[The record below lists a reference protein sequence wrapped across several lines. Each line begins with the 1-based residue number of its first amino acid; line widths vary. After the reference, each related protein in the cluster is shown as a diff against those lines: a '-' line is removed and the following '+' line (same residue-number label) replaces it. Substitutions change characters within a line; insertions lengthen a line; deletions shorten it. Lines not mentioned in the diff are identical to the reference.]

1 MASEL
6 SEKEEQNH
14 QKEIPQDSHNEILS
28 KEENTQVLIKNI
40 PENTTEEV
48 LRKIFEKFGKII
60 KIKIEQDM
68 DGKPTGEALIEFE
81 TKQEK
86 DSVFNSNEEFVIE
99 GKKIEIKDL
108 NNEGLTLFVGN
119 IPYSSRVEEIEEF
132 FSECGKVNV
141 KFFFINNSFK
151 GYAYVTFQDENAVEI
166 ALKKNGE
173 KLGGREIKI
182 DKLKSRNYIQMQRG
196 GRRGG
201 YRGRGRGGSSF
212 GHFDRERKEDY
223 FRERKERD
231 RYRYRDIDRGRPYNR
246 FRDNR
251 ERDKEWNR
259 DRRERSRS
267 RDYNRIRDRH
277 RDFDRDRED
286 RDRNDRERNDRERN
300 DTDRNDRERE
310 RNDRERDRND
320 RERERND
327 RDRNDR
333 ERERND
339 RERERNDRERERNDR
354 ERDRNDRERDRND
367 RDKERENVRHRDY
380 ERDRSNRDRDRER
393 RHSNYDETEDW

>member
-1 MASEL
+1 MTSEI

-14 QKEIPQDSHNEILS
+14 QQDISQERNQEISS
-28 KEENTQVLIKNI
+28 KEENTQILIKNI
-40 PENTTEEV
+40 PETTSEEM
-48 LRKIFEKFGKII
+48 LEKTFEKYGKIL

-68 DGKPTGEALIEFE
+68 DGKRTGEALIEFE

-86 DSVFNSNEEFVIE
+86 DLVVNSNEQFEIE

-119 IPYSSRVEEIEEF
+119 IPYSSTEKEIEEF
-132 FSECGKVNV
+132 FSECGKVDV
-141 KFFFINNSFK
+141 KFFYINTSFK
-151 GYAYVTFQDENAVEI
+151 GYAYVTFQDKNSTEI

-182 DKLKSRNYIQMQRG
+182 DKLKSRNYIQIQRG

-223 FRERKERD
+223 FRERRERD
-231 RYRYRDIDRGRPYNR
+231 RFRNRDLDRGRPYNR
-246 FRDNR
+246 FRDNRDR

-259 DRRERSRS
+259 DRRERSRERS
-267 RDYNRIRDRH
+267 RDRSREYNRIRERNERDRH
-277 RDFDRDRED
+277 RDFERDRE
-286 RDRNDRERNDRERN
+286 
-300 DTDRNDRERE
+300 
-310 RNDRERDRND
+310 ERD
-320 RERERND
+320 
-327 RDRNDR
+327 
-333 ERERND
+333 
-339 RERERNDRERERNDR
+339 RNDR

-367 RDKERENVRHRDY
+367 RDRNDRERDKQRENERHRDY
-380 ERDRSNRDRDRER
+380 ERDRSNGGRER
-393 RHSNYDETEDW
+393 RHSNYDATGDW